1 MLADGVFGVDCAL
14 GVILDRRRGRR
25 RHHGVCRMGVR
36 TNIITGGDVMEVI
49 VTVLVGMVIVTLV
62 VVAGMSS

>member
-1 MLADGVFGVDCAL
+1 
-14 GVILDRRRGRR
+14 
-25 RHHGVCRMGVR
+25 MGVR

-49 VTVLVGMVIVTLV
+49 VTVLVGMVIVTLI